1 MYSGNSA
8 CAMTQYPTSGV
19 PLAVPMHAGSGMFP
33 VQTVTPGLQEGQPQM
48 FVVPFSGMEYN
59 QPQFAHIAT
68 TSEAVTTG
76 HQPQFA
82 QVATP
87 GAMATAH
94 QPQVKPT
101 YGKGGYIK
109 MENEEI

>member
-1 MYSGNSA
+1 MMYPGNSA
-8 CAMTQYPTSGV
+8 CAMTQYPSGV
-19 PLAVPMHAGSGMFP
+19 PVAVPMQAGSGMVP

-48 FVVPFSGMEYN
+48 FVVSFSGMEYN
-59 QPQFAHIAT
+59 QPQFTQIA

-76 HQPQFA
+76 HQLHFS
-82 QVATP
+82 QVATS

-94 QPQVKPT
+94 PPQVKPT
-101 YGKGGYIK
+101 YGKEGYIK